1 MLTRL
6 PAPLPVLILTGSLGA
21 GKTTLLNAALCS
33 GVLRDAAVVVNEF
46 GAVGIDHALVER
58 SNEEV
63 VLLPGGCV
71 CCEVRADLVEAL
83 LRLGRAVTRGE
94 MPAFERVVVETS
106 GLAEPGPILQLFAES
121 AALAGRYRLE
131 AIVTLVDALFAPAA
145 LAHENESW
153 RQVVLADRLL
163 VTHAE
168 SLAPDVVASLQA
180 RLAELNPH
188 APQALAD
195 RGVIDQAWF
204 EPAAP
209 RVGRVVPTR
218 ALRAAHDDAV
228 SAFILEWT
236 SAEPM
241 AVIGRWLHEL
251 ADGCGAR
258 LLRVKGI
265 VAIEGDARSLVLHL
279 VQHRVGRPEYLDRP
293 CTTSQVVL
301 ITRGLE
307 PGDVMPPWPVSVRL
321 APSSQNPSSPISFR
335 GSLLPPPMS
344 A

>member
-1 MLTRL
+1 MLTRR

-21 GKTTLLNAALCS
+21 GKTTLLNAALRS
-33 GVLRDAAVVVNEF
+33 GVLRDTAVVVNEF
-46 GAVGIDHALVER
+46 GAVGIDHALVEQ

-121 AALAGRYRLE
+121 AALAGRYRLG
-131 AIVTLVDALFAPAA
+131 AIVTLVDALFAPEA
-145 LAHENESW
+145 LAHESETW

-168 SLAPDVVASLQA
+168 SVVPPALGWLEA

-188 APQALAD
+188 APQCLAAQ
-195 RGVIDQAWF
+195 GVVDATWF

-209 RVGRVVPTR
+209 QVGRVVPSG
-218 ALRAAHDDAV
+218 ALRAAHDEAV

-236 SAEPM
+236 RPEPM
-241 AVIGRWLHEL
+241 VVIGRWLHEL

-265 VAIEGDARSLVLHL
+265 VAIEEDARSLVLHL
-279 VQHRVGRPEYLDRP
+279 VQHRVGRPEYLERP
-293 CTTSQVVL
+293 CPTSQVVL

-321 APSSQNPSSPISFR
+321 APST
-335 GSLLPPPMS
+335 
-344 A
+344 